1 MLYKFMLH
9 ISIKLKQKVKKK
21 KRKHKTS
28 HKSEESINPARM
40 GSVMK
45 PVNVGSELLSFA
57 QCSVCGLDR
66 ELHRPV
72 NHLKKQNHLQIHLRT
87 TFCTT

>member
-1 MLYKFMLH
+1 M
-9 ISIKLKQKVKKK
+9 KKN

-28 HKSEESINPARM
+28 HKSQASM
-40 GSVMK
+40 VSVIK

-72 NHLKKQNHLQIHLRT
+72 NHLKNQNHLQIHLRT
-87 TFCTT
+87 TLCTR

>member
-1 MLYKFMLH
+1 M
-9 ISIKLKQKVKKK
+9 KKN
-21 KRKHKTS
+21 KRNHKTS
-28 HKSEESINPARM
+28 HKSQASINPASIV
-40 GSVMK
+40 SVIK

-72 NHLKKQNHLQIHLRT
+72 NHLKNQNHLQIHLRT
-87 TFCTT
+87 TLCTR